1 MIGLLGFAA
10 IWGAGRS
17 MRLPR
22 WLVWFLAIVW
32 WLILIVQT
40 WPRWSAV
47 PDGALATPETLRP
60 PTLVGG
66 DPVAWLALG
75 FLTAV
80 VLVYRALLRKVR
92 SKVAAPAAAPAQK
105 GPFRPVE
112 LDRYARHI
120 ILREIGG
127 PGQRKLKAARVLVV
141 GAGGLGSPVLL
152 YLAAAGVGRIGV
164 IDDDVVDNSNLQRQ
178 VIHTDDRIG
187 MPKVQSA
194 LLAMQALNPFV
205 EVRPYQ
211 RRLTPDIAADLI
223 ADHDLV
229 LDGSDNFDTRYLVNR
244 ICAERG
250 VPLIAAAIT
259 QWEGQLSLYHPAGG
273 APCYECVFPVRPA
286 PGMVPTCAEAGVAAP
301 LPGVIGSMMAMEAVK
316 HLTGAGETLTG
327 RLMIHDALYA
337 ETRVV
342 NVRPRPDCPVCGQAA
357 RANWTAAA
365 PAP

>member
-1 MIGLLGFAA
+1 MALVLTMAAALWGIGWAMRTPLRLRAGMVAALWAAVVLLH
-10 IWGAGRS
+10 
-17 MRLPR
+17 
-22 WLVWFLAIVW
+22 
-32 WLILIVQT
+32 LIL
-40 WPRWSAV
+40 PSGHPLR
-47 PDGALATPETLRP
+47 LATGGEVRP
-60 PTLVGG
+60 
-66 DPVAWLALG
+66 WLALG
-75 FLTAV
+75 V
-80 VLVYRALLRKVR
+80 VAALILAYRAGLARLRGH
-92 SKVAAPAAAPAQK
+92 ATAPTPEPDHK
-105 GPFRPVE
+105 GPFRPAE

-127 PGQRKLKAARVLVV
+127 PGQRKLKNARVLVV

-164 IDDDVVDNSNLQRQ
+164 IDDDAVDNSNLQRQ
-178 VIHTDDRIG
+178 VIHTDARIG

-194 LLAMQALNPFV
+194 LLAMQALNPFI

-211 RRLTPDIAADLI
+211 RRLTPEIAADLI

-259 QWEGQLSLYHPAGG
+259 QWEGQLSLYHPAAG

-286 PGMVPTCAEAGVAAP
+286 PGMVPSCAEAGVAAP

-316 HLTGAGETLTG
+316 HLTGAGETLTS

-342 NVRPRPDCPVCGQAA
+342 NLRPRPDCPVCGQAA